1 MIVYSYICELNLGLN
16 KNPKDY
22 PDAKNQPHLQVALRM
37 IADNKPVNIGDHIPY
52 VICMPVVSAA
62 DAATPSTNT
71 HSNQGNASIASRA
84 YHPEEIAKNP
94 TLKVDYEWYL
104 NNQILPPISRLCEP
118 IEGTSI
124 AILSTHLG
132 LDATK

>member
-1 MIVYSYICELNLGLN
+1 MQCSEWLSVGLN
-16 KNPKDY
+16 KNPRDY

-52 VICMPVVSAA
+52 VICMPPAA
-62 DAATPSTNT
+62 PGTAEAGATPTPAHPST
-71 HSNQGNASIASRA
+71 ASSASRA
-84 YHPEEIAKNP
+84 YHPEEIAKTP
-94 TLKVDYEWYL
+94 GLRVDYEWYL

-132 LDATK
+132 LDASK